1 MTNEQKLIKLLQ
13 IAAENGWKLLGIF
26 DKESFEIEIDDTDV
40 VIFYE
45 ESEYVKRINL
55 NDLIL
60 NWEEGQIG
68 FIEALCEKN
77 TIVTNT
83 NTVII
88 DSEPEVNLYSTYFPV
103 KDITQYYQFE
113 WVSLPTSQRIEYL
126 FRIFKHLL

>member
-1 MTNEQKLIKLLQ
+1 MTNEQKLTKLLQ
-13 IAAENGWKLLGIF
+13 VAVENGWKLLGIF
-26 DKESFEIEIDDTDV
+26 DKESFEIEIDDTDI

-55 NDLIL
+55 NDLVL

-83 NTVII
+83 NTVVV
-88 DSEPEVNLYSTYFPV
+88 DSEPGVNLYSTYFPV
-103 KDITQYYQFE
+103 KDIAQYYQFK